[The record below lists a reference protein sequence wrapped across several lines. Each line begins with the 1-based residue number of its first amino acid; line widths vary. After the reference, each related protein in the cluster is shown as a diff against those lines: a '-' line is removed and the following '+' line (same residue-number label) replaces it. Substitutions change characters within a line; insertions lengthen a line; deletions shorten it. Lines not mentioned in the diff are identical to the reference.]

1 MYLFL
6 QHNFKNLFFDEIK
19 LTFITFRLFLLRDF
33 FLEMNR
39 ELDSFDNFV
48 DDIISSDENLLK
60 GELDILLMQY
70 IFNSLELENIT
81 NIDLDSKDLLAA

>member
-1 MYLFL
+1 M
-6 QHNFKNLFFDEIK
+6 E
-19 LTFITFRLFLLRDF
+19 RF

-39 ELDSFDNFV
+39 ELDTFDIFV

>member
-1 MYLFL
+1 
-6 QHNFKNLFFDEIK
+6 
-19 LTFITFRLFLLRDF
+19 
-33 FLEMNR
+33 MNR

-81 NIDLDSKDLLAA
+81 NMELDSKDLLAA

>member
-1 MYLFL
+1 
-6 QHNFKNLFFDEIK
+6 
-19 LTFITFRLFLLRDF
+19 
-33 FLEMNR
+33 MNR

-70 IFNSLELENIT
+70 IFNSLELDNIT
-81 NIDLDSKDLLAA
+81 NIDLDSNDLLVA